1 MGRRILG
8 RIAAVM
14 MAVMVWLFGT
24 AFAEQK
30 GEGNN
35 YTWESEEF
43 VNLDLEKLKAENSD
57 KQKYLIPWD
66 KMHDGSRRY
75 LCDVQVFDN
84 RKNYGF
90 PNNTHMICRF
100 SVYWQQLGEN
110 APANA
115 RDTRHPLYRGRF
127 DWIFSDLPD
136 TKIITFYPI
145 QKTLH
150 DKGDW
155 EAFLATWKKNWENN
169 LLSKEQN
176 IYKDFLTASGQK
188 VVLHETRTKDNG
200 RAGTECIML
209 VETPYSPDKYV
220 LKFTLVTTSAGF
232 NASDVAKY
240 ESDKARMERYLANL
254 SIKFSDPI
262 ILEIFPDN
270 LKAEA
275 GGDKDAVTVTTH
287 APGTPGEDGGVAIP
301 IAIVIGSAAAAAAI
315 GAAAGSGKDEGKKQS
330 SFRLYVFKNFGDTL
344 QVGEKP
350 QPIYARI
357 AELTPEGAEIPRA
370 DMSSQ
375 INISSGTP
383 GLEVWDGGMVNG
395 YRGAELSIPDKSFA
409 ETECIV
415 SFKFTGEGGTLTEN
429 MIFKVMGEAKINFG
443 QENLTLPARYDKAV
457 RLPFGIPNFGDIS
470 QATVTAEITPEG
482 GYTVTLESDLKYP
495 GVFYANIT
503 ETIKDEKE
511 PGEIDIYYLKVKAS
525 RTDLATGEEKTLSEE
540 LPLYRM
546 HMGLILDIDG
556 INCCGFLK
564 EEAKGKKITNI
575 KKEDFECGTT
585 EAHIKLLTWD
595 EETNSVFTMAPIPIE
610 GSFRVSPKEEGD
622 EALKKIID
630 SELKLEM
637 VPVEAGMKGTKCV
650 IVGHAVLDPPAR
662 YAAVLSLT
670 LKWTRRDGKEE
681 IIPFKKEITL
691 RSQPL
696 LKLKDADKEKC
707 LKETREF
714 SELLDHIITRID
726 ALNLH
731 ERLFSLYNLARVMR
745 KGYDPDYGYD
755 PYQMAK
761 VKYIWGNFNKGRFI
775 GTNADPDVLP
785 PTLADQA
792 WMWTLSTLEMGEV
805 VEEKLGF
812 MGRMVLG
819 YYTAGLSES
828 AFLALKSARNMI
840 AYAEDDAIADS
851 EKTALGMFR
860 VGVKPVA
867 IQFLLQNAI
876 ELGVRRI
883 GGSGGSL
890 ADEAKILLK
899 GEMGGKGVGE
909 IIGERLAATGKFF
922 NPRTMGTR
930 MKNAVETTR
939 SALQAAKDKG
949 KLLIEKFKGGA
960 KTPAEDLAE
969 TVHKKAAKEGEELVR
984 KLEQMAAGNKDIV
997 QKIKEKAGQA
1007 GDLPAGAGEYL
1018 ELGELGEQITR
1029 RLDMENLILEIQSN
1043 KSAMRFL
1050 KNWKGANANE
1060 VRAVFNNGML
1070 NFYDDIGEAW
1080 LTEISAA
1087 TGCARSS
1094 LSIVNKSS
1102 TGLQKLR
1109 DGLTTTFDKDW
1120 TPQIVDSNG
1129 KLVNVDLEVATRSF
1143 RKILYMRGHGGKF
1156 PPSDEAAAAY
1166 ARLLDQT
1173 VVSDGHA
1180 EMYGKADDVDKA
1192 INPARQ
1198 GEKFTDPEGVARA
1211 AAFKGADRFR
1221 EASEYTEKAMKLSDE
1236 AMKAA
1241 NVDPAKAA
1249 EMMKKS
1255 IELMKNSAREGQE
1268 GLRQMTKQ
1276 FNNIIV
1282 PRNEIAKGLG
1292 RADAIPQRIYDMMD
1306 VVRRCS
1312 DTGEIPY
1319 EAVKGI
1325 LKEDFGVTM
1334 EEFANEVGE
1343 LLKKIDIG

>member
-8 RIAAVM
+8 RTAAVLLV
-14 MAVMVWLFGT
+14 VMVWLFGT
-24 AFAEQK
+24 VSAAEEVIESKADIYESDIETLRAANVDLQKYMIPWKTIKEKPDIYYCNTISLNFNKFEKVQGKKRKSYPEVNWLPQYIGVAKWSDKNGKREPTEKLYFARLDLIISALPTA
-30 GEGNN
+30 NVR
-35 YTWESEEF
+35 F
-43 VNLDLEKLKAENSD
+43 VNIQPLNSVDGKNWKSFLEKWKE
-57 KQKYLIPWD
+57 
-66 KMHDGSRRY
+66 
-75 LCDVQVFDN
+75 
-84 RKNYGF
+84 KNA
-90 PNNTHMICRF
+90 H
-100 SVYWQQLGEN
+100 V
-110 APANA
+110 
-115 RDTRHPLYRGRF
+115 
-127 DWIFSDLPD
+127 
-136 TKIITFYPI
+136 
-145 QKTLH
+145 
-150 DKGDW
+150 KGC
-155 EAFLATWKKNWENN
+155 EY
-169 LLSKEQN
+169 KERE
-176 IYKDFLTASGQK
+176 IATASGQK
-188 VVLHETRTKDNG
+188 VYVRESWRILGKSKSFHSLGAKVLV
-200 RAGTECIML
+200 L
-209 VETPYSPDKYV
+209 VESPYIPEQFV
-220 LKFTLVTTSAGF
+220 LSYDVNPGEGF
-232 NASDVAKY
+232 GEQGHVS
-240 ESDKARMERYLANL
+240 RMAEVDTFFANL
-254 SIKFSDPI
+254 SITVSEPVI
-262 ILEIFPDN
+262 YEANITN
-270 LKAEA
+270 LKAD
-275 GGDKDAVTVTTH
+275 GGDKEAVTVNTK
-287 APGTPGEDGGVAIP
+287 ASGTPGEDGGVAIP

-1018 ELGELGEQITR
+1018 ELGVLGEQITR

-1120 TPQIVDSNG
+1120 TPQIVDSSG

-1143 RKILYMRGHGGKF
+1143 RKILYMRGHGGKL
-1156 PPSDEAAAAY
+1156 PPSEPPPTPGSST
-1166 ARLLDQT
+1166 R
-1173 VVSDGHA
+1173 
-1180 EMYGKADDVDKA
+1180 
-1192 INPARQ
+1192 P
-1198 GEKFTDPEGVARA
+1198 
-1211 AAFKGADRFR
+1211 
-1221 EASEYTEKAMKLSDE
+1221 
-1236 AMKAA
+1236 
-1241 NVDPAKAA
+1241 
-1249 EMMKKS
+1249 
-1255 IELMKNSAREGQE
+1255 
-1268 GLRQMTKQ
+1268 
-1276 FNNIIV
+1276 
-1282 PRNEIAKGLG
+1282 
-1292 RADAIPQRIYDMMD
+1292 
-1306 VVRRCS
+1306 
-1312 DTGEIPY
+1312 
-1319 EAVKGI
+1319 
-1325 LKEDFGVTM
+1325 
-1334 EEFANEVGE
+1334 
-1343 LLKKIDIG
+1343 